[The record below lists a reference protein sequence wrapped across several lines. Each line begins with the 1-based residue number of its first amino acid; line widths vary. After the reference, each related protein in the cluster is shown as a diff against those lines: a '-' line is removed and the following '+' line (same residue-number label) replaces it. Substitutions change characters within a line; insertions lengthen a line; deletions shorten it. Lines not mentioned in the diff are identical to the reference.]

1 MINIKNAIDIFE
13 DKLKNPDT
21 TYYCIKH
28 LTVYQNTA
36 QNSQILLDVSEQKV
50 TLLEFFE
57 LYIECFI
64 NYISIF

>member
-36 QNSQILLDVSEQKV
+36 QNSQILLVNKK
-50 TLLEFFE
+50 LHF
-57 LYIECFI
+57 
-64 NYISIF
+64 